1 MSKVATFA
9 LVIFVL
15 LSTPSHG
22 QTVGGPCPTS
32 NSTHQTIAAVSPTLI
47 CVVPQVYGPGG
58 LVGITNNGPLGST
71 DSNSSA
77 FKHSVH
83 FQTAALASFSPLT
96 ADIGTQLS
104 QLPVTSP
111 ASGFIFTFNPS
122 LGVVSETTQNFG
134 PILTERPQT
143 IGKHKLFVGF
153 SYQYFNFD
161 KVDGVNLR
169 NFGAVF
175 HHEFEACPGP
185 PVTCYVNSNGTS
197 VPVITQDFIST
208 QNRIDLKVNQ
218 FVAVGTFGITS
229 RLDLSVAIPILDV
242 RTDMTSDATIQ
253 NIENTNSAIFPPCCV
268 HVFSRS
274 PLAGETLFPPI
285 TVNGFTYYNH
295 AQFRRASSALG
306 IGDIVFRGK
315 FQALQA
321 EKLGLAVAIDVR
333 VPTGDELN
341 FLGSGAWGLRPFVA
355 FSYAGR
361 VSPHANLG
369 IQINGNS
376 ILAGDVTTNT
386 KAQLPNVINYTAGV
400 DVGVTR
406 RVSLS
411 ADFLGLALQN
421 EKKIVSAPSV
431 ADFTGGSH
439 PDIATTTAT
448 LNQASIALGG
458 KLSPFGRLLITA
470 NVLFRLNDAGLHFK
484 PVPLVGLSY
493 TF

>member
-1 MSKVATFA
+1 
-9 LVIFVL
+9 
-15 LSTPSHG
+15 
-22 QTVGGPCPTS
+22 
-32 NSTHQTIAAVSPTLI
+32 
-47 CVVPQVYGPGG
+47 
-58 LVGITNNGPLGST
+58 
-71 DSNSSA
+71 
-77 FKHSVH
+77 
-83 FQTAALASFSPLT
+83 
-96 ADIGTQLS
+96 
-104 QLPVTSP
+104 
-111 ASGFIFTFNPS
+111 
-122 LGVVSETTQNFG
+122 
-134 PILTERPQT
+134 
-143 IGKHKLFVGF
+143 LFVGF

-185 PVTCYVNSNGTS
+185 PVTCYVNSNGAS

-253 NIENTNSAIFPPCCV
+253 NIENTNSAIFPQCCV
-268 HVFSRS
+268 HVFSPT
-274 PLAGETLFPPI
+274 PLPGETLFPQI
-285 TVNGFTYYNH
+285 TANGFTYNNR
-295 AQFRRASSALG
+295 ALFRRSSSALG

-321 EKLGLAVAIDVR
+321 EKLGVAVAVDVR
-333 VPTGDELN
+333 VPTGNELN
-341 FLGSGAWGLRPFVA
+341 FLGSGTWGLKPFVA

-406 RVSLS
+406 RLSLS
-411 ADFLGLALQN
+411 VDFLGLALQN
-421 EKKIVSAPSV
+421 EKKIVKAASV
-431 ADFTGGSH
+431 TDFNGVSH

-448 LNQASIALGG
+448 LNEDSIAVGG
-458 KLSPFGRLLITA
+458 KFSPFGRLLVTA
-470 NVLFRLNDAGLHFK
+470 NVLFRVNDAGLHFK
-484 PVPLVGLSY
+484 PVPLIGLSY